1 MALTEE
7 EPLADERASVAGRPS
22 SLRGSTRPR
31 FRITVWLALLPLITV
46 LGVFAYF
53 PALSSIFWSFFNWV
67 PAGVSTFLGG
77 DNYARMMSDG
87 IWWHSFGN
95 LGIIFLFNLASWI
108 LPLLAAEL
116 LVTLK
121 SERWQ
126 YVIRTLLII
135 PMAFPGVV
143 TALIWGFFYDPN
155 AGVFNQFLGAI
166 GLKAFEQNWTGSP
179 STALVALLL
188 VGFPFIAGL
197 PFLIFYSS
205 LQNIPKEVLEAA
217 QLDGVGRWARLW
229 RIDLPLMVSQIRIL
243 FFLVVVATLQYGF
256 VAFVLT
262 AGGPDNA
269 TMVPVLYIIN
279 QAFSA
284 GDWGYAATLSTTLFA
299 ITLALSLLSLFIGRR
314 NQGANDGGEM

>member
-1 MALTEE
+1 MALTKER
-7 EPLADERASVAGRPS
+7 PLAAERASVAGRPPS
-22 SLRGSTRPR
+22 PRRTTRPQ
-31 FRITVWLALLPLITV
+31 FRITVWLALLPLIAV
-46 LGVFAYF
+46 LGAFAYF

-77 DNYARMMSDG
+77 ANYARMMSDG
-87 IWWHSFGN
+87 TWWRSFGN
-95 LGIIFLFNLASWI
+95 LGIIFVFNLASWI

-121 SERWQ
+121 SDRWQ

-155 AGVFNQFLGAI
+155 AGLFNQFLRAI

-262 AGGPDNA
+262 SGGPDNA

-299 ITLALSLLSLFIGRR
+299 ITLALSLFSLFIGRR
-314 NQGANDGGEM
+314 SAGANDGGEM